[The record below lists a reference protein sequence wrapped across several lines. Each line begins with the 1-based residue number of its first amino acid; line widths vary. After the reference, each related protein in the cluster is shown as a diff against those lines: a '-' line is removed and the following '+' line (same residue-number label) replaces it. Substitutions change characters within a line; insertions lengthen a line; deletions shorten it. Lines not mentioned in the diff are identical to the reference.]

1 MNTTPTTQ
9 VGNPRLANPAS
20 AWLHLRNGVLT
31 ALTAVMALV
40 LVFASSSC
48 ESPEPYTPIPA
59 EAFSSR
65 PSGNLAA
72 GDVIRVSYP
81 GAPELNTTQKVM
93 ANGKVSLPTIG
104 DVTAQGKSVSS
115 FQSQLSG
122 LYQSH
127 LQNPTVLV
135 SVEEVAACVYV
146 SGEVMKPGKVTLD
159 RPLTAFDAIMEAGGF
174 SKFANPKQVV
184 VVRTKNGKT
193 ERYALNL
200 GDTLSGASSGSF
212 YLRPYD
218 TVYVKQS
225 RW

>member
-1 MNTTPTTQ
+1 MNTTPE
-9 VGNPRLANPAS
+9 NPAEKARRPIPASGWHRLQNGILS
-20 AWLHLRNGVLT
+20 AMT
-31 ALTAVMALV
+31 AIAALM
-40 LVFASSSC
+40 LVFASTSC

-59 EAFSSR
+59 EAFASR

-81 GAPELNTTQKVM
+81 GAPELNTTQTIM

-104 DVTAQGKSVSS
+104 DVTAQGKSVAN

-127 LQNPTVLV
+127 LQNPIVLV
-135 SVEEVAACVYV
+135 SVEQVAACVYV
-146 SGEVMKPGKVTLD
+146 SGEVTKPGKVPLN
-159 RPLTAFDAIMEAGGF
+159 RPLTAFEAIMEAGGF
-174 SKFANPKQVV
+174 SKLANPKQVV
-184 VVRTKNGKT
+184 VVRTKNGKS

-200 GDTLSGASSGSF
+200 GDTLSGASNSSF

-218 TVYVKQS
+218 TVYVKPS

>member
-1 MNTTPTTQ
+1 MKTTPATP
-9 VGNPRLANPAS
+9 VGTPRRPNPAS
-20 AWLHLRNGVLT
+20 GWQRFRHGILTSMT
-31 ALTAVMALV
+31 ALAALM

-59 EAFSSR
+59 DAFTSR
-65 PSGNLAA
+65 PSSTLAA

-81 GAPELNTTQKVM
+81 GAPELNTTQKIM

-104 DVTAQGKSVSS
+104 DVTAQGKSAAS
-115 FQSQLSG
+115 FQSQLTG

-135 SVEEVAACVYV
+135 AVEEVAACVYV
-146 SGEVMKPGKVTLD
+146 SGEVTKPGKVSLD
-159 RPLTAFDAIMEAGGF
+159 RPMTAFEAIMEAGGF

-184 VVRTKNGKT
+184 VVRNKNGKS

-200 GDTLSGASSGSF
+200 ADTLSGASSSSF

-225 RW
+225 TW

>member
-1 MNTTPTTQ
+1 MKT
-9 VGNPRLANPAS
+9 NPAIPVGTPRPS
-20 AWLHLRNGVLT
+20 TPVSGWQRLRNGILT
-31 ALTAVMALV
+31 SLTAVVALM

-59 EAFSSR
+59 EAFKSR
-65 PSGNLAA
+65 PSGSLAA
-72 GDVIRVSYP
+72 GDVIRVGYP
-81 GAPELNTTQKVM
+81 GAPELNTTQKIM

-104 DVTAQGKSVSS
+104 DVTAQGKSVSTL
-115 FQSQLSG
+115 QSQLTG

-146 SGEVMKPGKVTLD
+146 SGEVIKPGKVSLD
-159 RPLTAFDAIMEAGGF
+159 RPMTAFDAIMEAGGF

-184 VVRTKNGKT
+184 VIRTKDGKS

-200 GDTLSGASSGSF
+200 GDTLSGASSSSF

-218 TVYVKQS
+218 TVFVKQS